1 MNILKYLFE
10 FKMPNISLFMYEV
23 NRNQRSHMRRILIE
37 YINNISIFDMDTV
50 RTQSGM
56 LTMITSQT
64 DEITRDI
71 QVDEELNLKMSLL
84 PV

>member
-1 MNILKYLFE
+1 
-10 FKMPNISLFMYEV
+10 MPNISLFMYEV

>member
-1 MNILKYLFE
+1 
-10 FKMPNISLFMYEV
+10 MPNMSLFMYEV

-37 YINNISIFDMDTV
+37 YINNISIFDMDSV

-71 QVDEELNLKMSLL
+71 QVDVELNLKMSLL